1 MSQIVS
7 PDEKPVMTLAVR
19 MVAWLVA
26 KARMIQ
32 PAVKE
37 TLQSMRAL
45 RLPHRSKSRPL
56 RKIPKALAIAWTLA
70 AIKDQ

>member
-1 MSQIVS
+1 MVS
-7 PDEKPVMTLAVR
+7 PDEKPAMTLAVR

-37 TLQSMRAL
+37 TLHTMRAV
-45 RLPHRSKSRPL
+45 RRPHRSISRPP
-56 RKIPKALAIAWTLA
+56 RKIPKALAIACALA